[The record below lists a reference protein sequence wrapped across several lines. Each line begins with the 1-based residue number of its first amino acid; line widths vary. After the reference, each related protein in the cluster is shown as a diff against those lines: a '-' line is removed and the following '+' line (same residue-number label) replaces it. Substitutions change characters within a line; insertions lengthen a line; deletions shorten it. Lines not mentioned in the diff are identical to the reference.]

1 MKYTSLFSAVAVAAA
16 MGTQA
21 FAAATTND
29 VGSVNF
35 EASEYVAGRLYEVP
49 GVSGLGWTVSSED
62 NSAIIAAPLSQPG
75 MEAVDGFAGKHLE
88 LSTEG
93 QELVYNPGTVS
104 QPKSLIEMKVR
115 LVASE
120 TAPSIDATDTTVH
133 AAVYLKADENDPTTD
148 GLYAYAQ
155 VDGVA
160 AWTNIADAVS
170 LPGLANGSMLALRV
184 LMDYGTQ
191 KVTYEGAI
199 LADAENAGDIAYVT
213 LATTDMANPD
223 VNVTALSTIAFKG
236 TGGVDDL
243 FVKQITETATT
254 AYIAYLGFDELSPN
268 EAIDPI
274 DPDTG
279 KFVVREMTVDTEAQG
294 SSATF
299 TADLE
304 ETFLNLVVKS
314 IKLYEIVDNAEVE
327 RQWTKAPTVAAT
339 GDFAVS
345 MANYTFVAD
354 SHYIVKIVF
363 GEEGSAV
370 EYVGP
375 KSGAIQILKAGDDD
389 TAYGDDVADLT
400 FTSITLDGTTG
411 TVTFSATILVDDDT
425 TFPATANFVL
435 KAKTAL
441 DANTTTDV
449 PVTVTVQS
457 ANAGVATGTFTLPAG
472 NALFIEGIDAP
483 AASAG
488 E

>member
-21 FAAATTND
+21 FATETTN
-29 VGSVNF
+29 VVRSVDF

-120 TAPSIDATDTTVH
+120 TAPAIGATDTTVH
-133 AAVYLKADENDPTTD
+133 AAVYLKADENDPTSD

-155 VDGVA
+155 VDGAA

-184 LMDYGTQ
+184 LMDYGKQ

-199 LADAENAGDIAYVT
+199 LADAENAGDIAYVN

-223 VNVTALSTIAFKG
+223 QNVTALSTIAFKG

-243 FVKQITETATT
+243 FVKQITETAST
-254 AYIAYLGFDELSPN
+254 AYIAYAGYDEEAPGEVLDGSLSV
-268 EAIDPI
+268 EKTL
-274 DPDTG
+274 DT
-279 KFVVREMTVDTEAQG
+279 VAQG
-294 SSATF
+294 SEVGWVAAVYEGAAF
-299 TADLE
+299 E
-304 ETFLNLVVKS
+304 GLVAKS
-314 IKLYEIVDNAEVE
+314 IKLYEIVNSAEVE
-327 RQWTKAPTVAAT
+327 RQWTRAPTVAET
-339 GDFAVS
+339 GDFSVS
-345 MANYTFVAD
+345 MVNYTFVAD

-375 KSGAIQILKAGDDD
+375 KSGAIQILKAGVDD

-411 TVTFSATILVDDDT
+411 TVTFSATILVDDGT

-449 PVTVTVQS
+449 PVTVTVRE

-483 AASAG
+483 AAPAG
-488 E
+488 K